1 MKTESKFNV
10 YFNEYNLLMGSGGV
24 AYLPLVSGILSAN
37 AKKVNRINENY
48 KFHEFIFHPDTAEN
62 IIKNYYKEKPH
73 IAAFSVA
80 VWNEQLSLKVAKNL
94 KDKYGTLIIF
104 GGASTPHIPTEYF
117 KKYPFIDVAVRAE
130 GEDAFN
136 DILLRYLENKEDF
149 SKIPNVAY
157 RDKETKKCE
166 INYEKINFARDLD
179 MYPSP
184 YLTGE
189 FDYLVPEGKDH
200 KYQVIIET
208 NRGCPFLCTYC
219 YWGRGGTTTKYR
231 YHSLERVYA
240 EIDWIAKKK
249 IKWVYSADSNYGMH
263 KRDWDIAKKV
273 VESKNATGFP
283 EKFRTTWGKN
293 TSEQIFK
300 IANLLHA
307 NDLGKGI
314 TLARQTNSKEALKN
328 VKRDNI
334 KLEAYSDLER
344 KFNDLKIP
352 VYAEMIMSLPGETY
366 DSWVDGL
373 GSLLESYVNNQIL
386 IYPAEVYPN
395 TEMCEDAYRKK
406 YKIKTKQIKLHET
419 HCSPKDQK
427 WIDEVQEIVVGTY
440 SMTQEDWKKR
450 NLFSVTLMVMHSF
463 KAAFYIMNY
472 LKDEMGIS
480 GKDFLKFICEN
491 TEKEKSPFIY
501 NNIHKKIDDWT
512 DAMLEGRGKAIY
524 NPKYSDVYLDI
535 EEIIFLDISQNF
547 ETFYLE
553 LKDLVKTLVG
563 EKTWKKN
570 ENLIDEIFKYQ
581 DLRMP
586 RINATDRKLDFEY
599 NIAEYMFYYGTSR
612 RVKLRKLKNTIQ
624 TVNTKDYSNNN
635 WEYTK
640 KKIIWARKD
649 DKIKNDIDYDEKIL
663 VEVKKIEK
671 ARQSKNIDSKVKY
684 KVDMFDELNKF
695 QKYSALEYKNS
706 RSNLKN

>member
-1 MKTESKFNV
+1 MNTKNKTNV

-37 AKKVNRINENY
+37 AKKIKKIKENFN
-48 KFHEFIFHPDTAEN
+48 FHKFIFHPDTAEN
-62 IIKNYYKEKPH
+62 IIKKYYKEKPH
-73 IAAFSVA
+73 IAAFSIA
-80 VWNEQLSLKVAKNL
+80 VWNEQLSLKVAKIL
-94 KDKYGTLIIF
+94 KEKYKTLIIF
-104 GGASTPHIPTEYF
+104 GGASTPHIPTEYL
-117 KKYPFIDVAVRAE
+117 KKYPFIDIAVRAE

-136 DILLRYLENKEDF
+136 EILLKYLEGKNDF
-149 SKIPNVAY
+149 SKIANVAF
-157 RDKETKKCE
+157 RNQDTKECV
-166 INYEKINFARDLD
+166 INYEKINFSRDLD

-200 KYQVIIET
+200 NYQVIIET

-219 YWGRGGTTTKYR
+219 YWGRGGSTTKYR
-231 YHSLERVYA
+231 YHSLERVFA
-240 EIDWIAKKK
+240 EIEWIAKKK

-263 KRDWDIAKKV
+263 KRDIEIAQKV
-273 VESKNATGFP
+273 VQTKILTGYP

-300 IANLLHA
+300 IANLLHTH
-307 NDLGKGI
+307 DLGKGI
-314 TLARQTNSKEALKN
+314 TLARQTNSKEALVN

-334 KLEAYSDLER
+334 KLEAYTDLER

-352 VYAEMIMSLPGETY
+352 IYAEMIMSLPGETY

-395 TEMCEDAYRKK
+395 TEMNEEAYRNK
-406 YKIKTKQIKLHET
+406 YKIITKQIKLHET

-450 NLFSVTLMVMHSF
+450 NLFSVTLMVLHSF

-472 LKDEMGIS
+472 LKEEMRIS
-480 GKDFLKFICEN
+480 GKDFVKFICEKSS
-491 TEKEKSPFIY
+491 KEKNPFIY
-501 NNIHKKIDDWT
+501 KNFIKKIDDWT
-512 DAMLEGRGKAIY
+512 NAMLNGKGKAIY
-524 NPKYSDVYLDI
+524 SPKYSDVYLDI
-535 EEIIFLDISQNF
+535 EEIVFLDVSQNF
-547 ETFYLE
+547 EEFYIE
-553 LKDLVKTLVG
+553 LKSLVKDLLG
-563 EKTWKKN
+563 EEKWKRNK
-570 ENLIDEIFKYQ
+570 EVIDEVFSYQ
-581 DLRMP
+581 NLRMP
-586 RINATDRKLDFEY
+586 RMNIKEKKIEFNY
-599 NIAEYMFYYGTSR
+599 NIAEYMFYFGTSR
-612 RVKLRKLKNTIQ
+612 RIKLRKFKNTIK
-624 TVNTKDYSNNN
+624 TVNIKDYGDNH

-649 DKIKNDIDYDEKIL
+649 DKIKNDIDYDNKIL
-663 VEVKKIEK
+663 NEMKKIEK
-671 ARQSKNIDSKVKY
+671 ARQSKKTDLETKY
-684 KVDMFDELNKF
+684 KVEMFDELNKF
-695 QKYSALEYKNS
+695 KKYSTLEYKN
-706 RSNLKN
+706 LKSK